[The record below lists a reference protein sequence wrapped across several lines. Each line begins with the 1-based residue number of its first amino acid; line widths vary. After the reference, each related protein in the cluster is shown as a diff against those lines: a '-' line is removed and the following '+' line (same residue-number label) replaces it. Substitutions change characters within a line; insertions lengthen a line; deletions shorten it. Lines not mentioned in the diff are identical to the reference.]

1 VLGRVQVQELP
12 GYKLPILFFCV
23 MLLVNEAKGIVAETN
38 KGVSL
43 REHQRDIDRL
53 ESRISGHE

>member
-1 VLGRVQVQELP
+1 
-12 GYKLPILFFCV
+12 